1 MPLSTL
7 YTPEVE
13 RSVSSGQQKLKIHKW
28 HAQVEK
34 DMHQFM
40 NENKF
45 RKTIIRE
52 AFHLYAKENNKAILK
67 ANSLSP
73 SPRQLDTIRSD
84 IKMSEDSNYTTIT
97 SNLNSKTLKE
107 VNKNYRKRIYRNRS
121 QMHKV

>member
-1 MPLSTL
+1 M
-7 YTPEVE
+7 
-13 RSVSSGQQKLKIHKW
+13 HKW

-45 RKTIIRE
+45 KKTIIRE

-84 IKMSEDSNYTTIT
+84 TKMSEGSKYTTIT
-97 SNLNSKTLKE
+97 SNLNSKTLCREE
-107 VNKNYRKRIYRNRS
+107 VKKNYRKRIYRNRS
-121 QMHKV
+121 QMQKV